1 MGKRIG
7 RFAMCRQLVERD
19 PETARAVMGRCIVV
33 RCEMMYEHDTF
44 EYLAISPDF
53 DEVPQGMIAPEY
65 DVIISDGGKCIE
77 FKRSNAKLKGGALS
91 RPFRA
96 PGWGAHSKTTGGNTQ
111 MAENEK
117 NLKIEA
123 LRVAGGLH
131 ASPVANGATAGKSK
145 PADVINTAKQI
156 YEWLTA

>member
-65 DVIISDGGKCIE
+65 DVIISDGGKRIE
-77 FKRSNAKLKGGALS
+77 FKRSNVLLTGERRRCESGAADSWAVLLQLSGLLKIKRGIAEADTKRVCLS
-91 RPFRA
+91 R
-96 PGWGAHSKTTGGNTQ
+96 
-111 MAENEK
+111 
-117 NLKIEA
+117 L
-123 LRVAGGLH
+123 
-131 ASPVANGATAGKSK
+131 
-145 PADVINTAKQI
+145 DINCRLNKCTAKA
-156 YEWLTA
+156 Y